1 VKLLLCILMSA
12 TAGIY
17 TLSRHTYAQE
27 VLDMALH
34 RFYFEH
40 KWQFDT
46 LTYHDTRDDLIILHV
61 GQNVSKSFSYFTF
74 RSDSLRATPDGD
86 RVLTE
91 MINIAVRE
99 AMATGERFEFPY
111 HRRSTT
117 MVYKNYPRGHVTVTD
132 GFGGNH
138 FQYSDYLH
146 PQQWILTDS
155 TKTIMGYTC
164 QMAVSVFRGRRWIA
178 WFAPD
183 IPISDGPWKLSG
195 LPGLI
200 MEAYDE
206 KKHFH
211 FKLVGIKNVENDPII
226 FSPVVL
232 SATSFGRYEN
242 TSRIPFLR
250 GLFEHLHNMPAI
262 MNEQLGIDTF
272 DENPK
277 HRRHHCFK
285 ERDFR

>member
-1 VKLLLCILMSA
+1 MKLLLYFLMSA
-12 TAGIY
+12 TVGIF
-17 TLSRHTYAQE
+17 TLSKQTYAQE
-27 VLDMALH
+27 ILDMALY
-34 RFYFEH
+34 RFYFEY
-40 KWQFDT
+40 KRQFDT
-46 LTYHDTRDDLIILHV
+46 LTYHDTREDLIILQV

-74 RSDSLRATPDGD
+74 RSDSLRATPEGD
-86 RVLTE
+86 RVLSE
-91 MINIAVRE
+91 MINRALRE

-111 HRRSTT
+111 HRRMIT
-117 MVYKNYPRGHVTVTD
+117 MVYKNHPTGHVTVTD
-132 GFGGNH
+132 GFGGIH
-138 FQYSDYLH
+138 FRYTDYLH

-178 WFAPD
+178 WFAPG

-211 FKLVGIKNVENDPII
+211 FNLVGIKNVENDPII

-250 GLFEHLHNMPAI
+250 GLFRHLHNMPAI